1 MSVSHFPAVLEP
13 CVSDHD
19 FRVQSGQQF
28 NRLASIA
35 NSSRRPVACAERP
48 RFGCLDEGNADPSR
62 AIYCRRPDHGA
73 GAVEARGKRRRDAS
87 TGAGPSHCFRRSS
100 LGSTSGE
107 GARRPR
113 WASGGAGEE
122 RRNRG
127 ERIRMRYRE
136 SLSFFRKPPV
146 IQCIEVLGSISM
158 PIIVGHRSQLRHHHL
173 ISSQGLTTVESS

>member
-1 MSVSHFPAVLEP
+1 MRA
-13 CVSDHD
+13 
-19 FRVQSGQQF
+19 QSP
-28 NRLASIA
+28 
-35 NSSRRPVACAERP
+35 PVALSPARNGPVLAVWMNEMRIRLVQFTVAGLRDLKRVC
-48 RFGCLDEGNADPSR
+48 FD
-62 AIYCRRPDHGA
+62 RRRRKRGKIQQLIPDHGA

-113 WASGGAGEE
+113 WASGGAREE

-136 SLSFFRKPPV
+136 PLSFFRKPP
-146 IQCIEVLGSISM
+146 EKS
-158 PIIVGHRSQLRHHHL
+158 
-173 ISSQGLTTVESS
+173 E